1 MALASAA
8 MTPPAIPSR
17 TMPACN
23 ILGVATLVHMELRRY
38 RDGWQY
44 AVLAPVLTTLLFFAV
59 FALALGADRAPV
71 MGVPFFHFLAPG
83 LIAMTAMSTAF
94 EAAGWTAIDA
104 KISGTMDVLLAAPLR
119 PAELVAGFL
128 IAAVCLATI
137 NGLLV
142 AVCMQPFVP
151 LLPAAPLE
159 ALACLLLGSLVFAV
173 IGLLAGMWASKFDH
187 VATVQNFLVAPAV
200 FLSGAFFPVAEYGG
214 LLSAA
219 MQGNPAFWAIDG
231 VRRGFLATGESDGAL
246 TLPLLGVFALVA
258 ALFARHAVASG
269 WKLKR

>member
-1 MALASAA
+1 
-8 MTPPAIPSR
+8 MTKPPATLVAAGRP
-17 TMPACN
+17 MPMFN
-23 ILGVATLVHMELRRY
+23 VLGVTTLVHMELRRY
-38 RDGWQY
+38 LHGWHY
-44 AVLAPVLTTLLFFAV
+44 AILAPVLTTLLFFAV

-71 MGVPFFHFLAPG
+71 MGLPFFHFLAPG

-104 KISGTMDVLLAAPLR
+104 KVNGTMDVLIAAPLR
-119 PAELVAGFL
+119 PGELVTGFL
-128 IAAVCLATI
+128 VAAVCLALI
-137 NGLLV
+137 NSLLV

-151 LLPAAPLE
+151 LLPVAPLT
-159 ALACLLLGSLVFAV
+159 ALASLILGSLVFAV

-200 FLSGAFFPVAEYGG
+200 FLSGAFFPISGYGPLLAE
-214 LLSAA
+214 A

-231 VRRGFLATGESDGAL
+231 VRRGFTATGESDGAL
-246 TLPLLGVFALVA
+246 TLPLLAVVA
-258 ALFARHAVASG
+258 IVAVLFARHAVAAG